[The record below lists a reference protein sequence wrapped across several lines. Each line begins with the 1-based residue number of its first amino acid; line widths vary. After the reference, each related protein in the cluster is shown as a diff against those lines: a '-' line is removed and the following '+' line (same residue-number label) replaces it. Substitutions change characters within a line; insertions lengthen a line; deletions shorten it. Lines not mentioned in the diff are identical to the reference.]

1 MASCLGTS
9 NRSVRAM
16 KDGQVAAEGN
26 QIVSPVPS
34 FHADSN
40 IDGSIGNNSPVKAS
54 DNDASRPSLKVVI
67 DKDKLIQ
74 PTTKVQIDLT
84 AEQK

>member
-1 MASCLGTS
+1 MGFSVAHVRVNRFDYRQEKFEGMASCS

-16 KDGQVAAEGN
+16 KDGQVAAEVN

-34 FHADSN
+34 FHADSD

-67 DKDKLIQ
+67 D
-74 PTTKVQIDLT
+74 
-84 AEQK
+84 